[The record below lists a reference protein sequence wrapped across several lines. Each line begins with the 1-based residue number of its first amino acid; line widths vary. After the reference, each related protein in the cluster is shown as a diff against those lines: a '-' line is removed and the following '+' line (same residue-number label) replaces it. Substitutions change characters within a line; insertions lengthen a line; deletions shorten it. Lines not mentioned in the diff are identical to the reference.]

1 MARKVKA
8 SSTPDLNRPFSL
20 PLLGQAVKARRTQA
34 GITLADAASLSGV
47 AKQTFI
53 NIEKGS
59 SDVKVSSLMQVIVA
73 MGVKLCIEPWSGM
86 RDDDSLSGSVIKGS
100 RKRLGGEG
108 DEWV

>member
-1 MARKVKA
+1 M
-8 SSTPDLNRPFSL
+8 
-20 PLLGQAVKARRTQA
+20 KARRTQA